1 MPDASLQ
8 HLVCALPFNIPIQ
21 HQARVDRASE
31 SQQET
36 DMEPISQVEGSFV
49 DVDGR
54 YVIVVGRFNHH
65 VVDSLVEG
73 AVDILVRHGVD
84 AENIDIVHVPGAWEL
99 PLAVKQVLKAARP
112 EAVIALGA
120 VIRGGTP
127 HFEYVAGGCNSAL
140 GTLQLEFET
149 PIANGVLTVN
159 SIEQAIE
166 RSGTK
171 AGNKGAEAA
180 MAAMEMVSLMRQLGG
195 GVEEEA

>member
-1 MPDASLQ
+1 
-8 HLVCALPFNIPIQ
+8 
-21 HQARVDRASE
+21 
-31 SQQET
+31 
-36 DMEPISQVEGSFV
+36 MEPISQLEGSFV

-99 PLAVKQVLKAARP
+99 PLAVKQVLKVARP

-127 HFEYVAGGCNSAL
+127 HFEYVAGGCNAAL
-140 GTLQLEFET
+140 GNLQLEFET

-195 GVEEEA
+195 GAEEEA

>member
-1 MPDASLQ
+1 
-8 HLVCALPFNIPIQ
+8 
-21 HQARVDRASE
+21 
-31 SQQET
+31 
-36 DMEPISQVEGSFV
+36 MEPISQLEGSFV

-73 AVDILVRHGVD
+73 AVDSLVRHGVD
-84 AENIDIVHVPGAWEL
+84 PENIDIVHVPGAWEL
-99 PLAVKQVLKAARP
+99 PLAVKQALRVARP

-127 HFEYVAGGCNSAL
+127 HFEYVAGGCNAAL
-140 GTLQLEFET
+140 GNLQLEFDT

-166 RSGTK
+166 RAGTK

-195 GVEEEA
+195 GAEEEA

>member
-1 MPDASLQ
+1 
-8 HLVCALPFNIPIQ
+8 
-21 HQARVDRASE
+21 
-31 SQQET
+31 
-36 DMEPISQVEGSFV
+36 MEPISQVEGSFV

-73 AVDILVRHGVD
+73 AVDSLVRHGVD

-99 PLAVKQVLKAARP
+99 PLAVKQVIKAARP

-195 GVEEEA
+195 GAEEEA

>member
-1 MPDASLQ
+1 MQ
-8 HLVCALPFNIPIQ
+8 
-21 HQARVDRASE
+21 
-31 SQQET
+31 
-36 DMEPISQVEGSFV
+36 PISQVEGSFV

-73 AVDILVRHGVD
+73 AVDSLVRHGVE

-99 PLAVKQVLKAARP
+99 PLAIKRVLQVARP
-112 EAVIALGA
+112 DAVLALGA

-127 HFEYVAGGCNSAL
+127 HFEYVAGGCNTAM
-140 GTLQLEFET
+140 GNLQLEFDT
-149 PIANGVLTVN
+149 PVANGVLTVE

-166 RSGTK
+166 RAGTK

-180 MAAMEMVSLMRQLGG
+180 MAAMEMVSLLRCFGDDAGG
-195 GVEEEA
+195 EA

>member
-1 MPDASLQ
+1 MQ
-8 HLVCALPFNIPIQ
+8 
-21 HQARVDRASE
+21 
-31 SQQET
+31 
-36 DMEPISQVEGSFV
+36 PISQVEGSFV

-73 AVDILVRHGVD
+73 AVDSLVRHGVD
-84 AENIDIVHVPGAWEL
+84 PQGIDIVHVPGAWEL
-99 PLAVKQVLKAARP
+99 PLAIKRVLQVARP

-127 HFEYVAGGCNSAL
+127 HFEYVAGGCNTAMGS
-140 GTLQLEFET
+140 LQLEFDT
-149 PIANGVLTVN
+149 PVANGVLTVE

-166 RSGTK
+166 RAGTK

-180 MAAMEMVSLMRQLGG
+180 MAAMEMVSLLRCFSDDADEGG
-195 GVEEEA
+195 EA

>member
-1 MPDASLQ
+1 MQ
-8 HLVCALPFNIPIQ
+8 
-21 HQARVDRASE
+21 
-31 SQQET
+31 
-36 DMEPISQVEGSFV
+36 PISQVEGSFV

-73 AVDILVRHGVD
+73 AVDSLVRHGVD
-84 AENIDIVHVPGAWEL
+84 PQGIDIVHVPGAWEL
-99 PLAVKQVLKAARP
+99 PLAIKRVLQVARP

-127 HFEYVAGGCNSAL
+127 HFEYVAGGCNTAM
-140 GTLQLEFET
+140 GHLQLEFDT
-149 PIANGVLTVN
+149 PVANGVLTVE

-166 RSGTK
+166 RAGTK

-180 MAAMEMVSLMRQLGG
+180 MAAMEMVSLLRCFGDDADDGG
-195 GVEEEA
+195 EA

>member
-1 MPDASLQ
+1 MQ
-8 HLVCALPFNIPIQ
+8 
-21 HQARVDRASE
+21 
-31 SQQET
+31 
-36 DMEPISQVEGSFV
+36 PISQVEGSFV

-73 AVDILVRHGVD
+73 AVDILVRHGIES
-84 AENIDIVHVPGAWEL
+84 ENIDIVHVPGAWEL
-99 PLAVKQVLKAARP
+99 PLAVKKVLAFARP
-112 EAVIALGA
+112 DAVIALGA

-127 HFEYVAGGCNSAL
+127 HFEHVAGSCNAAL
-140 GTLQLEFET
+140 SQLQLEFTT

-166 RSGTK
+166 RAGTK

-180 MAAMEMVSLMRQLGG
+180 MAAMEMVSLLRCFGDDDDDDDDAPRGG
-195 GVEEEA
+195 ET